1 MGSRITCRNLIKKLW
16 VLIRVPYMNPNILG
30 VVIGPGFLNQVPT
43 LHVTHEL
50 YAGMYIIFSG
60 TNEA

>member
-1 MGSRITCRNLIKKLW
+1 MGSRITCRNLIQKLW

-30 VVIGPGFLNQVPT
+30 VIGPGFLNQVPT

-50 YAGMYIIFSG
+50 YAGMYII
-60 TNEA
+60 